1 MSKAPCEVSSNV
13 PSNEEIIAELTKDLE
28 QCAVKTNSVN
38 GDTPSTVE
46 HGSVDSILTTP
57 VNCDGAII
65 SSVSD
70 EKAKEG
76 KVTDD
81 AYRSD
86 DDESILHDDYDTVDE
101 EALKIAEATYSD
113 DEKKEKKDEA
123 EKIKLSANDLFK
135 EGKHKEAA
143 LKYTLALRTCPLKYE
158 HDRAI
163 LYSNRAAAKIKMDL
177 KKEAVEDC
185 SKAIELN
192 PTYVKALLRRAQAQ
206 ESLEKLDEAFEDYKK
221 ILEIEPSHKE
231 AKAAVQRLPYEIE
244 QRNEK
249 LKTEM
254 LSKLKDLGN
263 MILRPF
269 NLSTENFELKKDP
282 NSGGYSVNFKQN
294 PR

>member
-1 MSKAPCEVSSNV
+1 MSKTPCEASSNV

-28 QCAVKTNSVN
+28 QCAVSADSVN
-38 GDTPSTVE
+38 GDTPSTRE
-46 HGSVDSILTTP
+46 RGGVDSLLTSPT
-57 VNCDGAII
+57 NCDSENIT
-65 SSVSD
+65 SVSGD
-70 EKAKEG
+70 KGE
-76 KVTDD
+76 DCNIPND
-81 AYRSD
+81 IYRSD
-86 DDESILHDDYDTVDE
+86 DDESVVHEDYDTIDE
-101 EALKIAEATYSD
+101 EALKIAEATYSE

-143 LKYTLALRTCPLKYE
+143 VKYTLALRTCPLKYD

-221 ILEIEPSHKE
+221 ILEIDPSHKE
-231 AKAAVQRLPYEIE
+231 AIAAVQRLPYEIQ

-269 NLSTENFELKKDP
+269 NLSTDNFELKQDP